1 MPRKNKHAKYNH
13 ILHEKQL
20 AKTRVWSE
28 IFEKDR
34 IKKEGK
40 NEKN

>member
-13 ILHEKQL
+13 LLQEKQL
-20 AKTRVWSE
+20 MKTKQWEE

-40 NEKN
+40 DFK